1 MYYCLD
7 CQSYPIVLGCLVHF
21 FSDKITTLRI
31 VIEDEMETEYSAL
44 PRREYAVYYNLFS
57 DNNDCYLLSN
67 IASCPFCEILHLD
80 WIKKNIWVFAIGYN

>member
-21 FSDKITTLRI
+21 YSDKITTLRI

-44 PRREYAVYYNLFS
+44 PRREYAV
-57 DNNDCYLLSN
+57 
-67 IASCPFCEILHLD
+67 
-80 WIKKNIWVFAIGYN
+80 